1 MYIYT
6 EVHVSRVQLALSVA
20 DLQSSIDFYI
30 KVFGVSPHKVREGYA
45 NFEIAEPPLK
55 LVLIE
60 VGADARGHGPAG
72 ALNHLGVE
80 ELTAE
85 GYTKTRERIDAT
97 GLVDLEEDDTT
108 CCYAVQDKVWLH
120 DPNGTP
126 WEFYVIKDDNPETE
140 STTELPLME
149 SKGACCT

>member
-1 MYIYT
+1 M
-6 EVHVSRVQLALSVA
+6 EVIVSRLQLALSVA
-20 DLQSSIDFYI
+20 HLKESVDFYI
-30 KVFGVSPHKVREGYA
+30 KVFGVEPHKIREGYA
-45 NFEIAEPPLK
+45 NFEISEPPLK

-60 VGADARGHGPAG
+60 VGAEARGHGPAG

-85 GYTKTRERIDAT
+85 SYSQTRARIDAT
-97 GLVDLEEDDTT
+97 GLVDLEEADTT

-126 WEFYVIKDDNPETE
+126 WEFYVITDDNPASELTLVSE
-140 STTELPLME
+140 SEE
-149 SKGACCT
+149 VACCS

>member
-1 MYIYT
+1 M
-6 EVHVSRVQLALSVA
+6 SRLQLALSVA
-20 DLQSSIDFYI
+20 DLQESMDFYI
-30 KVFGVSPHKVREGYA
+30 KVFGVQPHKVREGYA

-60 VGADARGHGPAG
+60 VGAEARGHGAAG

-85 GYTKTRERIDAT
+85 AYGETRARIDAT
-97 GLVDLEEDDTT
+97 GLVDLEEADTT

-120 DPNGTP
+120 DPSGTP
-126 WEFYVIKDDNPETE
+126 WEFYVITEDNPELVLTGSAQGE
-140 STTELPLME
+140 D
-149 SKGACCT
+149 AHCCS

>member
-1 MYIYT
+1 M
-6 EVHVSRVQLALSVA
+6 SRVQLALSVA
-20 DLQSSIDFYI
+20 DLQASIDFYI
-30 KVFGVSPHKVREGYA
+30 KVFGVPPHKVREGYA

-60 VGADARGHGPAG
+60 VGAEARGHGATG

-80 ELTAE
+80 ELIAE
-85 GYTKTRERIDAT
+85 GYTKTRARIDAT

-126 WEFYVIKDDNPETE
+126 WEFYVIKDDNPEAE
-140 STTELPLME
+140 STTELPLMG
-149 SKGACCT
+149 SNGACCT